1 MENSA
6 DDTVSNENRK
16 KEIYKTRLLLTL
28 PLFLVLIILVS
39 VTLLL
44 YFVGL
49 RSIAVDIPLFIVMGG
64 IVVLFIGSFYDFG
77 AKNYIERV
85 FVSKAALKERDVVSI
100 NREQLIMNGIFAAV
114 GGVFILSGIGLFF
127 LFNFLK

>member
-114 GGVFILSGIGLFF
+114 GGIFILSGIGLFF